1 MQDVLTG
8 DVEDRIEM
16 RTLDEPES
24 PDYSPD
30 GKKVVFGAIQNGV
43 GDIFVVDLAT
53 KEITNITKD
62 NFADSAPTW
71 SPDGQSVIYLARIS
85 GNEKVFRV
93 EIASGRKTQLTFG
106 THDDGAVQWLDEN
119 TIAFASTATDPSQPI
134 DPDVARNGKIYNTW
148 TLSLKTGELKQYT
161 DAVGGNLYT
170 VVLKDGGS
178 APRIGV
184 ITYYKGEYELH
195 TLERRDPI
203 VTAASAD
210 FGTPGT
216 NVIDFQSPLSHTL
229 VADKKK
235 KKGTFEKMFMDGR
248 PPVNVGV
255 TSGGDI
261 FGGSAVNFSDVLGD
275 QQFSLYAASISQ
287 YRTLS
292 LSYLNLAHR
301 FNYAIQGYSQ
311 TQFFYGTLEN
321 VFYDPTFSGYI
332 DRDFSVATRT
342 VRGGTAFGIWPFNR
356 YRRVEVFGGMLQ
368 YRESFNDPA
377 LQDYSQQYQQDQ
389 FGRQL
394 LRSGTYIPLGVN
406 FVQETTVFREFG
418 PLAGNTM
425 RVSYEVA
432 PKIGNS
438 LSRQTADIDAR
449 YYQRLG
455 ASGLLALRARGF
467 RSWGD
472 SPDFMYFGGNS
483 EMRGYEYLEFVGD
496 QSAFFNAEL
505 RFPFIDAM
513 LTPVGILGGI
523 RGVFFANLGGANFKG
538 QPFKWFSRSSELYTP
553 IIGYTQTGF
562 TTQEPVYGSPTSVD
576 GLRLV
581 DARASYGIGL
591 ETFALGFPIHFDY
604 SWKTLLNKEWED
616 LRFAAL
622 GGSSRFRKPKFSV
635 WIGYDF

>member
-1 MQDVLTG
+1 
-8 DVEDRIEM
+8 
-16 RTLDEPES
+16 
-24 PDYSPD
+24 
-30 GKKVVFGAIQNGV
+30 
-43 GDIFVVDLAT
+43 
-53 KEITNITKD
+53 
-62 NFADSAPTW
+62 
-71 SPDGQSVIYLARIS
+71 
-85 GNEKVFRV
+85 
-93 EIASGRKTQLTFG
+93 
-106 THDDGAVQWLDEN
+106 
-119 TIAFASTATDPSQPI
+119 
-134 DPDVARNGKIYNTW
+134 
-148 TLSLKTGELKQYT
+148 
-161 DAVGGNLYT
+161 
-170 VVLKDGGS
+170 
-178 APRIGV
+178 
-184 ITYYKGEYELH
+184 
-195 TLERRDPI
+195 
-203 VTAASAD
+203 
-210 FGTPGT
+210 
-216 NVIDFQSPLSHTL
+216 
-229 VADKKK
+229 
-235 KKGTFEKMFMDGR
+235 MFMDGR

-321 VFYDPTFSGYI
+321 VFYDPSFSGYI

-368 YRESFNDPA
+368 YRESFNDPN
-377 LQDYSQQYQQDQ
+377 LQDYSVGYQEEQ

-394 LRSGTYIPLGVN
+394 LRSGTYIPLGIN

-425 RVSYEVA
+425 RLSYEIA
-432 PKIGNS
+432 PKIGNT

-455 ASGLLALRARGF
+455 ATGLLALRARGF

-472 SPDFMYFGGNS
+472 APDFMYFGGNS

-496 QSAFFNAEL
+496 HSAFFNAEL
-505 RFPFIDAM
+505 RFPLIEAM
-513 LTPVGILGGI
+513 LTPIGILGGI
-523 RGVFFANLGGANFKG
+523 RGVFFANLGGGYFKG
-538 QPFKWFSRSSELYTP
+538 QQFRWFARDAELYTP
-553 IIGYTQTGF
+553 IIGYEQISFTQ
-562 TTQEPVYGSPTSVD
+562 QRPVYGATRVVD
-576 GLRLV
+576 GFRLV
-581 DARASYGIGL
+581 DSRASYGIGL

-604 SWKTLLNKEWED
+604 SWKTLLNKDWED
-616 LRFAAL
+616 QLFAAF
-622 GGSSRFRKPKFSV
+622 GGSSRFRKPKFTV

>member
-1 MQDVLTG
+1 
-8 DVEDRIEM
+8 M

-30 GKKVVFGAIQNGV
+30 GKQVVFAAIQDGV
-43 GDIFVVDLAT
+43 GDIFIVDLAT
-53 KEITNITKD
+53 KAITNITKD
-62 NFADSAPTW
+62 NFADSAPIW
-71 SPDGQSVIYLARIS
+71 SPDGQSVVYLARIS
-85 GNEKVFRV
+85 GNEKLFRLDV
-93 EIASGRKTQLTFG
+93 ASGRKTQLTFG
-106 THDDGAVQWLDEN
+106 THDDGAAKWLNAD
-119 TIAFASTATDPSQPI
+119 TIVFASTATDPSQPI

-170 VVLKDGGS
+170 VILNEGS
-178 APRIGV
+178 GTPATIGV
-184 ITYYKGEYELH
+184 ITYFKGEYELH
-195 TLERRDPI
+195 TIERRDPI
-203 VTAASAD
+203 VTVASSD
-210 FGTPGT
+210 FGTPGS
-216 NVIDFQSPLSHTL
+216 NIIDFQSPLSHTL

-255 TSGGDI
+255 SSSGDI
-261 FGGSAVNFSDVLGD
+261 FGGTAVTFSDVLGD

-311 TQFFYGTLEN
+311 TQFFYGNLEN
-321 VFYDPTFSGYI
+321 VFYDPSFSGYI
-332 DRDFSVATRT
+332 DRDLSIATRT
-342 VRGGTAFGIWPFNR
+342 VRGGTVFGIWPFNR
-356 YRRVEVFGGMLQ
+356 YRRVEVFGGLL
-368 YRESFNDPA
+368 YYNESFNDPT
-377 LQDYSQQYQQDQ
+377 LQDYSEEYQQDE
-389 FGRQL
+389 FGRPL
-394 LRSGTYIPLGVN
+394 FRSGTYVPLGVN

-418 PLAGNTM
+418 PLAGSTV
-425 RVSYEVA
+425 RASYEVA
-432 PKIGNS
+432 PDIGNT
-438 LSRQTADIDAR
+438 LSRQTTDIDAR

-455 ASGLLALRARGF
+455 ATGLLALRAKMF
-467 RSWGD
+467 RSWGEA
-472 SPDFMYFGGNS
+472 PDFMYFGGNS
-483 EMRGYEYLEFVGD
+483 EMRGYEYLQFVGD
-496 QSAFFNAEL
+496 HASFFNAEL

-523 RGVFFANLGGANFKG
+523 RGVFFFNLGGGHFKG
-538 QPFKWFSRSSELYTP
+538 QDFTWFRSGSEVYRP
-553 IIGYTQTGF
+553 IIGFESINFAQQT
-562 TTQEPVYGSPTSVD
+562 PVYGPPTVVD

-604 SWKTLLNKEWED
+604 AWKTLFNKQWED
-616 LRFAAL
+616 QLFAAY
-622 GGSSRFRKPKFSV
+622 GGSSEFRQPKFSV